1 MHVCTIA
8 VGECDSVLVILL
20 ADRFPCCDTVI
31 NVVSKDA
38 SKARHVLKYCWFSYG
53 STHLGCTLV
62 NPLQSSPPPFFIGP
76 FCLSFRERIGVENI
90 YLYFSLHLWI
100 ILIKVSKKKMLFL
113 CAAWF
118 LVFFSVPQRSNIFK
132 ISEFNWLKR

>member
-31 NVVSKDA
+31 NVVSKEA
-38 SKARHVLKYCWFSYG
+38 SKDRHVLKYCWFSYG

-100 ILIKVSKKKMLFL
+100 ILIKVSKKNGVSL
-113 CAAWF
+113 CC
-118 LVFFSVPQRSNIFK
+118 LVSSIFFCSSKKQHF
-132 ISEFNWLKR
+132 

>member
-8 VGECDSVLVILL
+8 VGACDSVLVILL

-38 SKARHVLKYCWFSYG
+38 SKDRHVLKYCWFSYG

-100 ILIKVSKKKMLFL
+100 IFIKVSKKNAVSL
-113 CAAWF
+113 CC
-118 LVFFSVPQRSNIFK
+118 LVSSIFFCSSKKQHF
-132 ISEFNWLKR
+132 